1 MPDSILKKAMQY
13 ISTRNSKKTFS
24 FKDVF
29 LNALA
34 PDGGLFVPQNIPF
47 FSIKELNELKKLS
60 YNDLAAKIII
70 KFCSEEFEE
79 NELKEIVEKS
89 YKSFRSKETVI
100 LKKYEDIYLL
110 ELFHGPTLAFKDIAL
125 QVIGNMYE
133 KFLLTQKNKI
143 NIVVATSGDTGS
155 AAINAIKG
163 RNKLNIFVLHPQN
176 KISEVQRKLMT
187 TVKENNVF
195 NIAVKGNFDDC
206 QNLVKSMFVDNEFKN
221 KINMSGVNSINWAR
235 IISQIVYYFYAF
247 FKIEEKEK
255 KINFSVPT
263 GNFGDVYAGYI
274 SKRMGLSINKL
285 IVATNRNDIL
295 KRVINTG
302 EYKIEDVV
310 ETISP
315 SMDIQVAS
323 NFERLIF
330 DINSNDDSNVKEKM
344 KNLKE
349 QKFFKIDNNQL
360 KSIKHDF
367 VSESLSEKET
377 QNFIKNFYN
386 KFNVILDPHTA
397 VGHGVLNKISS
408 EGINVVLA
416 TAHPCKFP
424 EAINKAIGL
433 KPNLPKELDYI
444 MSAKENYDLI
454 PNNLD
459 KIKNYILEK
468 I

>member
-1 MPDSILKKAMQY
+1 MKY

-133 KFLLTQKNKI
+133 KFLLNQKNKI

-206 QNLVKSMFVDNEFKN
+206 QNLVKLMFVDNEFKN

-255 KINFSVPT
+255 K
-263 GNFGDVYAGYI
+263 
-274 SKRMGLSINKL
+274 
-285 IVATNRNDIL
+285 
-295 KRVINTG
+295 
-302 EYKIEDVV
+302 
-310 ETISP
+310 
-315 SMDIQVAS
+315 
-323 NFERLIF
+323 
-330 DINSNDDSNVKEKM
+330 
-344 KNLKE
+344 
-349 QKFFKIDNNQL
+349 
-360 KSIKHDF
+360 
-367 VSESLSEKET
+367 
-377 QNFIKNFYN
+377 
-386 KFNVILDPHTA
+386 
-397 VGHGVLNKISS
+397 
-408 EGINVVLA
+408 
-416 TAHPCKFP
+416 
-424 EAINKAIGL
+424 
-433 KPNLPKELDYI
+433 
-444 MSAKENYDLI
+444 
-454 PNNLD
+454 
-459 KIKNYILEK
+459 
-468 I
+468 

>member
-1 MPDSILKKAMQY
+1 MKY

-133 KFLLTQKNKI
+133 KFLLNQKNKI

-247 FKIEEKEK
+247 FKIEEKGK

-274 SKRMGLSINKL
+274 SKRMGLPINKL

-349 QKFFKIDNNQL
+349 QKFFRIDKNQL
-360 KSIKHDF
+360 KSIKQDF
-367 VSESLSEKET
+367 ISESLSENET

-386 KFNVILDPHTA
+386 KFKIILDPHTA
-397 VGHGVLNKISS
+397 VGYGVLNKISS

-459 KIKNYILEK
+459 KIKNHILEK

>member
-1 MPDSILKKAMQY
+1 MKY

-34 PDGGLFVPQNIPF
+34 SDGGLFVPQNIPF

-133 KFLLTQKNKI
+133 KFLLNQKNKI

-176 KISEVQRKLMT
+176 KISDVQRKLMT
-187 TVKENNVF
+187 TVNENNVF

-206 QNLVKSMFVDNEFKN
+206 QNLVKLMFVDNEFKN

-274 SKRMGLSINKL
+274 SKRMGLPINKL
-285 IVATNRNDIL
+285 IVATNQNDIL

-330 DINSNDDSNVKEKM
+330 DINSNDDLNVKEKM

-349 QKFFKIDNNQL
+349 QKFFRIDKNQL
-360 KSIKHDF
+360 KSIKKDF
-367 VSESLSEKET
+367 ISESLSEKET

-397 VGHGVLNKISS
+397 VGYGVLNKISS

-459 KIKNYILEK
+459 KIKNHILEK

>member
-1 MPDSILKKAMQY
+1 MKY

-295 KRVINTG
+295 KRAINTG

-397 VGHGVLNKISS
+397 VGYGVLNKISS

-459 KIKNYILEK
+459 KIKNHILEK